1 MRNWFVLFDVAM
13 KIARK
18 QFYSSKKDAEKIS
31 FSVSKSHVAN
41 EGIIIVTML
50 FQPFKIIMPLPVSL
64 VFEKTLLEVII
75 ATMLSKWY
83 KYSI

>member
-13 KIARK
+13 EIARK
-18 QFYSSKKDAEKIS
+18 QFHSSKKDAEKMS

-41 EGIIIVTML
+41 KKMINATAVIVTLL

-75 ATMLSKWY
+75 ATMLSK
-83 KYSI
+83 